1 MTDRDTAEF
10 ERLKRIKFRCWH
22 RGMREMD
29 LLMGRF
35 ADKYIESLSESDID
49 LFEEIMEYSDPDLY
63 NWVSGREDIPDV
75 EGRHLIIRLKEFTLA
90 R

>member
-1 MTDRDTAEF
+1 MTDSDTVALN
-10 ERLKRIKFRCWH
+10 RLKRIKFRSWH

-35 ADKYIESLSESDID
+35 ADLNIAKFSEAELDSYEVVLD
-49 LFEEIMEYSDPDLY
+49 YNDPDLY
-63 NWVSGREDIPDV
+63 NWLSGRDEIPDIA
-75 EGRHLIIRLKEFTLA
+75 GRDIIIRLKEFTLT

>member
-1 MTDRDTAEF
+1 MTDSDTAAF
-10 ERLKRIKFRCWH
+10 ERLKRLKYRSWH

-35 ADKYIESLSESDID
+35 ADKYIEGLSAADVD
-49 LFEEIMEYSDPDLY
+49 LYEVVLEYGDPDLY
-63 NWVSGREDIPDV
+63 NWVSGREEVPDII
-75 EGRHLIIRLKEFTLA
+75 GRDIILRLKEFTVT

>member
-1 MTDRDTAEF
+1 MTNRDTAAF
-10 ERLKRIKFRCWH
+10 ERLKRLKFRSWH

-35 ADKYIESLSESDID
+35 ADKYIESFSEAEVD
-49 LFEEIMEYSDPDLY
+49 LYEEILEYSDPDLY
-63 NWVSGREDIPDV
+63 NWVSGRDEIPDIK
-75 EGRHLIIRLKEFTLA
+75 GRDLIVQLKEFTLT